1 MTEAETKIRTENAGK
16 SGKKQRLNPLKNTWT
31 KFHGFR
37 NKIFLLLAAL
47 FPASVLTAAETINL
61 VPEQIPGKP
70 KADFNAPSAGY
81 GSSSVQAQLRLEVKD
96 GTKAIHFIR
105 DNNDPYVI
113 TRTYELKH
121 ADPYGLRWYLNA
133 IINAKRVDQNQ
144 PSVAALKFNN
154 GRKLLIVSAEACRFE
169 DDGYGESIDK
179 LVERL
184 DQPGLT
190 ASSGRPKFI
199 YFPKINSAAT
209 LKKMVSEVGVSAI
222 DVEFDNG
229 VDKLIVDGGLNA
241 LFVAAPFWSWKH
253 ISNMLAQYDRPIPEI
268 RFRYKVVEIFAEND
282 DRIGLDFQS
291 WKNNDG
297 ADFFSAGGRFRS
309 NWASTF
315 GAGVNNSGSSKT
327 EFFNFNPKW
336 NSKYID
342 FLTSRGKARVLTSG
356 VLNAKNRTT
365 TSINVGSGL
374 FYDDVSQK
382 IEPGNTGRL
391 PAPFAGEPDVPDA
404 GKLEIRKG
412 QQQIT
417 KVGEG
422 FRFSLD
428 LVEPIVTANSTTLK
442 LHAESVSLIG
452 WDSSGEPRLNKSEIE
467 TEVQIGNSG
476 KNFVIGGLKKFDVVR
491 GVAGVPLLK
500 DLPLLG
506 WLFSTESESTK
517 KSQIVILASAEY
529 STPFDPVP
537 TEIQANVGK
546 IVEDVRAG
554 VRNPLNN
561 LGFEQY
567 GIDSDT
573 IE

>member
-1 MTEAETKIRTENAGK
+1 MN
-16 SGKKQRLNPLKNTWT
+16 
-31 KFHGFR
+31 

-47 FPASVLTAAETINL
+47 FPASILTVGETIKL

-113 TRTYELKH
+113 TKTYELKH

-133 IINAKRVDQNQ
+133 IINAKRVDQNR

-154 GRKLLIVSAEACRFE
+154 GRKLLIVSAEAYRFE

-209 LKKMVSEVGVSAI
+209 LKKMVSEVGASAI

-282 DRIGLDFQS
+282 DKLGLDFQS

-297 ADFFSAGGRFRS
+297 ADFFSVGGRFRS

-342 FLTSRGKARVLTSG
+342 FLTSRGKARVLTCG

>member
-1 MTEAETKIRTENAGK
+1 MN
-16 SGKKQRLNPLKNTWT
+16 
-31 KFHGFR
+31 

-133 IINAKRVDQNQ
+133 IINARRVDQNQ

-209 LKKMVSEVGVSAI
+209 LKKMVSEVGASAI

-282 DRIGLDFQS
+282 DKIGLDFQS

>member
-1 MTEAETKIRTENAGK
+1 MN
-16 SGKKQRLNPLKNTWT
+16 
-31 KFHGFR
+31 

-47 FPASVLTAAETINL
+47 FPASILTVGETIKL

-133 IINAKRVDQNQ
+133 IINARRVDQNQ

-154 GRKLLIVSAEACRFE
+154 GRKLLIVSAEAYRFE

-209 LKKMVSEVGVSAI
+209 LKKMVSEVGASAI

-282 DRIGLDFQS
+282 DKIGLDFQS

-382 IEPGNTGRL
+382 IEPGNTGSL
-391 PAPFAGEPDVPDA
+391 PEPFAGKPDVPEA
-404 GKLEIRKG
+404 GKLEIQKG

-417 KVGEG
+417 KVAEG

-428 LVEPIVTANSTTLK
+428 LVEPVVTASSTTLR

-452 WDSSGEPRLNKSEIE
+452 WDSKGEPRLNKSEIE

-491 GVAGVPLLK
+491 GVAGLPLLK

-529 STPFDPVP
+529 STPFDPLP
-537 TEIQANVGK
+537 TAIQSNVGK
-546 IVEDVRAG
+546 IVEDVRSG

-567 GIDSDT
+567 GIDSNT

>member
-1 MTEAETKIRTENAGK
+1 MN
-16 SGKKQRLNPLKNTWT
+16 
-31 KFHGFR
+31 

-47 FPASVLTAAETINL
+47 FPASILTVGETIKL

-133 IINAKRVDQNQ
+133 IINARRVDQNR

-154 GRKLLIVSAEACRFE
+154 GRKLLIVSAEAYRFE

-209 LKKMVSEVGVSAI
+209 LKKMVSEVGASAI

-282 DRIGLDFQS
+282 DKIGLDFQS

-391 PAPFAGEPDVPDA
+391 PVPFAGEPDVPDA

-476 KNFVIGGLKKFDVVR
+476 KNFVIGGLKKFDIVR

-529 STPFDPVP
+529 SMPFDPVP

>member
-1 MTEAETKIRTENAGK
+1 MN
-16 SGKKQRLNPLKNTWT
+16 
-31 KFHGFR
+31 

-47 FPASVLTAAETINL
+47 FPASVLTVGETIKL

-133 IINAKRVDQNQ
+133 IIYAKRVDQNQ

-154 GRKLLIVSAEACRFE
+154 GRKLLIVSAEAYRFE

-209 LKKMVSEVGVSAI
+209 LKKMVSEVGASAI

-282 DRIGLDFQS
+282 DKIGLDFQS

-297 ADFFSAGGRFRS
+297 ADFFSAGGRFRN

-342 FLTSRGKARVLTSG
+342 FLTSRGKARVLTCG

>member
-1 MTEAETKIRTENAGK
+1 MN
-16 SGKKQRLNPLKNTWT
+16 
-31 KFHGFR
+31 
-37 NKIFLLLAAL
+37 NKIFLLSVAL
-47 FPASVLTAAETINL
+47 FSASVLTAAETINL
-61 VPEQIPGKP
+61 VPEQIPGKS
-70 KADFNAPSAGY
+70 KADFNAPSSGY

-113 TRTYELKH
+113 TKAYELKH

-133 IINAKRVDQNQ
+133 IINAKRVDQNR

-154 GRKLLIVSAEACRFE
+154 GRKLLIVSAEAYRFE

-209 LKKMVSEVGVSAI
+209 LKKMVSEVGASAI

-253 ISNMLAQYDRPIPEI
+253 ICNMLAQYDRPIPEI

-282 DRIGLDFQS
+282 DKLGLDFQS

-297 ADFFSAGGRFRS
+297 ADFFSVGGRFRN

-382 IEPGNTGRL
+382 IEPGNTGSL
-391 PAPFAGEPDVPDA
+391 PEPFAGKPDVPEA
-404 GKLEIRKG
+404 GKLEIQKG

-417 KVGEG
+417 KVAEG

-428 LVEPIVTANSTTLK
+428 LVEPVVTASSTTLR

-452 WDSSGEPRLNKSEIE
+452 WDSKGEPRLNKSEIE

-491 GVAGVPLLK
+491 GVAGLPLLK

-529 STPFDPVP
+529 STPFDPLP
-537 TEIQANVGK
+537 TAIQSNVGK
-546 IVEDVRAG
+546 IVEDVRSG

-567 GIDSDT
+567 GIDSNT

>member
-1 MTEAETKIRTENAGK
+1 MN
-16 SGKKQRLNPLKNTWT
+16 
-31 KFHGFR
+31 

-47 FPASVLTAAETINL
+47 FPASVLTVGETIKL

-81 GSSSVQAQLRLEVKD
+81 GSSSVQAQLQLKVKD

-154 GRKLLIVSAEACRFE
+154 GRKLLIVSAEAYRFE

-209 LKKMVSEVGVSAI
+209 LKKMVSEVGASAI

-282 DRIGLDFQS
+282 DKIGLDFQS

-382 IEPGNTGRL
+382 IEPGNTGSL
-391 PAPFAGEPDVPDA
+391 PEPFAGKPDVPEA
-404 GKLEIRKG
+404 GKLEIPKG

-517 KSQIVILASAEY
+517 KSQIVILAGAEY

>member
-1 MTEAETKIRTENAGK
+1 MKNKLFFLFTILLSSTLLPAEDTIR
-16 SGKKQRLNPLKNTWT
+16 
-31 KFHGFR
+31 
-37 NKIFLLLAAL
+37 I
-47 FPASVLTAAETINL
+47 I
-61 VPEQIPGKP
+61 PEQIPGKS
-70 KADFNAPSAGY
+70 KADFNAPSSGY

-133 IINAKRVDQNQ
+133 IINAKRVDQNR

-154 GRKLLIVSAEACRFE
+154 GRKLLIVSAEAYRFE

-209 LKKMVSEVGVSAI
+209 LKKMVSEVGASAI

-282 DRIGLDFQS
+282 DKLGLDFQS

-297 ADFFSAGGRFRS
+297 ADFFSVGGRFRS

-382 IEPGNTGRL
+382 IEPGNTGSL
-391 PAPFAGEPDVPDA
+391 PEPFAGKPDVPEA
-404 GKLEIRKG
+404 GKLEIQKG

-417 KVGEG
+417 KVAEG

-428 LVEPIVTANSTTLK
+428 LVEPVVTASSTTLR

-452 WDSSGEPRLNKSEIE
+452 WDSKGEPRLNKSEIE

-491 GVAGVPLLK
+491 GVAGLPLLK

-529 STPFDPVP
+529 STPFDPLP
-537 TEIQANVGK
+537 TAIQSNVGK
-546 IVEDVRAG
+546 IVEDVRSG

-567 GIDSDT
+567 GIDSNT

>member
-1 MTEAETKIRTENAGK
+1 MN
-16 SGKKQRLNPLKNTWT
+16 
-31 KFHGFR
+31 
-37 NKIFLLLAAL
+37 NKIFLLPVAL
-47 FPASVLTAAETINL
+47 FSASVLTVAETIKL

-154 GRKLLIVSAEACRFE
+154 GRKLLIVSAEAYRFE

-209 LKKMVSEVGVSAI
+209 LKKMVSEVGASAI

>member
-1 MTEAETKIRTENAGK
+1 MN
-16 SGKKQRLNPLKNTWT
+16 
-31 KFHGFR
+31 

-47 FPASVLTAAETINL
+47 FPASVLTVGETIKL

-154 GRKLLIVSAEACRFE
+154 GRKLLIVSAEAYRFE

-209 LKKMVSEVGVSAI
+209 LKKMVSEVGASAI

-282 DRIGLDFQS
+282 DKIGLDFQS

-382 IEPGNTGRL
+382 IEPGNTGSL
-391 PAPFAGEPDVPDA
+391 PEPFAGKPDVPEA
-404 GKLEIRKG
+404 GKLEIPKG

-452 WDSSGEPRLNKSEIE
+452 WDSSGKPRLNKSEIE

-476 KNFVIGGLKKFDVVR
+476 KNFVIGGPKKFDVVR

>member
-1 MTEAETKIRTENAGK
+1 MN
-16 SGKKQRLNPLKNTWT
+16 
-31 KFHGFR
+31 

-47 FPASVLTAAETINL
+47 FPASVLTVGETIKL

-154 GRKLLIVSAEACRFE
+154 GRKLLIVSAEAYRFE

-391 PAPFAGEPDVPDA
+391 PVPFAGEPDVPDA

-517 KSQIVILASAEY
+517 KSQIVILAGAEY

>member
-1 MTEAETKIRTENAGK
+1 MN
-16 SGKKQRLNPLKNTWT
+16 
-31 KFHGFR
+31 

-253 ISNMLAQYDRPIPEI
+253 ISNMLALYDRPIPEI

>member
-1 MTEAETKIRTENAGK
+1 M
-16 SGKKQRLNPLKNTWT
+16 S
-31 KFHGFR
+31 

-47 FPASVLTAAETINL
+47 FPASILTVGETIKL

-133 IINAKRVDQNQ
+133 IINARRVDQNQ

-209 LKKMVSEVGVSAI
+209 LKKMVSEVGASAI

-241 LFVAAPFWSWKH
+241 LVVAAPFWSWKH

-282 DRIGLDFQS
+282 DKIGLDFQS

-309 NWASTF
+309 N
-315 GAGVNNSGSSKT
+315 
-327 EFFNFNPKW
+327 
-336 NSKYID
+336 
-342 FLTSRGKARVLTSG
+342 
-356 VLNAKNRTT
+356 
-365 TSINVGSGL
+365 
-374 FYDDVSQK
+374 
-382 IEPGNTGRL
+382 
-391 PAPFAGEPDVPDA
+391 
-404 GKLEIRKG
+404 
-412 QQQIT
+412 
-417 KVGEG
+417 
-422 FRFSLD
+422 
-428 LVEPIVTANSTTLK
+428 
-442 LHAESVSLIG
+442 
-452 WDSSGEPRLNKSEIE
+452 
-467 TEVQIGNSG
+467 
-476 KNFVIGGLKKFDVVR
+476 
-491 GVAGVPLLK
+491 
-500 DLPLLG
+500 
-506 WLFSTESESTK
+506 
-517 KSQIVILASAEY
+517 
-529 STPFDPVP
+529 
-537 TEIQANVGK
+537 
-546 IVEDVRAG
+546 
-554 VRNPLNN
+554 
-561 LGFEQY
+561 
-567 GIDSDT
+567 
-573 IE
+573 

>member
-1 MTEAETKIRTENAGK
+1 MN
-16 SGKKQRLNPLKNTWT
+16 
-31 KFHGFR
+31 
-37 NKIFLLLAAL
+37 NKIFLLPVAL

-154 GRKLLIVSAEACRFE
+154 GRKLLIVSAEAYRFE

-209 LKKMVSEVGVSAI
+209 LKKMVSEVGASAI

-382 IEPGNTGRL
+382 IEPGNTGSL
-391 PAPFAGEPDVPDA
+391 PEPFAGKPDVPEA
-404 GKLEIRKG
+404 GKLEIQKG

-417 KVGEG
+417 KVAEG

-428 LVEPIVTANSTTLK
+428 LVEPVVTASSTTLR

-452 WDSSGEPRLNKSEIE
+452 WDSKGEPRLNKSEIE

-491 GVAGVPLLK
+491 GVAGLPLLK

-529 STPFDPVP
+529 STPFDPLP
-537 TEIQANVGK
+537 TAIQSNVGK
-546 IVEDVRAG
+546 IVEDVRSG

-567 GIDSDT
+567 GIDSNT

>member
-1 MTEAETKIRTENAGK
+1 MN
-16 SGKKQRLNPLKNTWT
+16 
-31 KFHGFR
+31 

-47 FPASVLTAAETINL
+47 FPASVLTVGETIKL

-282 DRIGLDFQS
+282 DKIGLDFQS

-342 FLTSRGKARVLTSG
+342 FLTSRGKARVLTCG
-356 VLNAKNRTT
+356 VLNAKNRAT

-476 KNFVIGGLKKFDVVR
+476 KNFVIGGLKKFDIVR

>member
-1 MTEAETKIRTENAGK
+1 MN
-16 SGKKQRLNPLKNTWT
+16 
-31 KFHGFR
+31 

-154 GRKLLIVSAEACRFE
+154 GRKLLIVSAEAYRFE

-209 LKKMVSEVGVSAI
+209 LKKMVSEVGASAI

-268 RFRYKVVEIFAEND
+268 RFRYKVVEIFTEND
-282 DRIGLDFQS
+282 DKIGLDFQS

>member
-1 MTEAETKIRTENAGK
+1 MKNKLFFLFTTLLSSTLLPAEDTIR
-16 SGKKQRLNPLKNTWT
+16 
-31 KFHGFR
+31 
-37 NKIFLLLAAL
+37 I
-47 FPASVLTAAETINL
+47 I
-61 VPEQIPGKP
+61 PEQIPGKS
-70 KADFNAPSAGY
+70 KADFNAPSSGY

-113 TRTYELKH
+113 TKAYELKH

-133 IINAKRVDQNQ
+133 IINAKRVDQNR

-154 GRKLLIVSAEACRFE
+154 GRKLLIVSAEAYRFE

-209 LKKMVSEVGVSAI
+209 LKKMVSEVGASAI

-282 DRIGLDFQS
+282 DKLGLDFQS

-297 ADFFSAGGRFRS
+297 ADFFSVGGRFRN

-382 IEPGNTGRL
+382 IEPGNTGSL
-391 PAPFAGEPDVPDA
+391 PEPFAGKPDVPEA
-404 GKLEIRKG
+404 GKLEIQKG
-412 QQQIT
+412 QQQTT
-417 KVGEG
+417 KVAEG

-428 LVEPIVTANSTTLK
+428 LVEPVVTASSTTLR
-442 LHAESVSLIG
+442 LHAESVLLIG
-452 WDSSGEPRLNKSEIE
+452 WDSKGEPRLNKSEIE

-491 GVAGVPLLK
+491 GVAGLPLLK

-529 STPFDPVP
+529 STPFDPLP
-537 TEIQANVGK
+537 TAIQSNVGK
-546 IVEDVRAG
+546 IVEDVRSG

-567 GIDSDT
+567 GIDSNT

>member
-1 MTEAETKIRTENAGK
+1 MKNKLFFLFTTLLSSTLLPAE
-16 SGKKQRLNPLKNTWT
+16 
-31 KFHGFR
+31 
-37 NKIFLLLAAL
+37 
-47 FPASVLTAAETINL
+47 ETVRI
-61 VPEQIPGKP
+61 VPEQIPGKS
-70 KADFNAPSAGY
+70 KADFNAPSSGY

-113 TRTYELKH
+113 TKAYELKH

-179 LVERL
+179 LVKRL
-184 DQPGLT
+184 DQPGLS

-209 LKKMVSEVGVSAI
+209 LKKMVSEVGASAI

-282 DRIGLDFQS
+282 DKIGLDFQS

-297 ADFFSAGGRFRS
+297 ADFFSAGGRFRN

-365 TSINVGSGL
+365 TSINIGSGL

-391 PAPFAGEPDVPDA
+391 PESFAGKPDVPDA

-412 QQQIT
+412 QQQTT

-422 FRFSLD
+422 FRFSLN
-428 LVEPIVTANSTTLK
+428 LVEPVVTASSTTLK

-452 WDSSGEPRLNKSEIE
+452 WDSKGEPRQSKSEIE

-491 GVAGVPLLK
+491 GVAGLPLLK

-529 STPFDPVP
+529 STPFDPLP
-537 TEIQANVGK
+537 TAIQSNVGK
-546 IVEDVRAG
+546 IVEDVRSG

-567 GIDSDT
+567 GIDSNT

>member
-1 MTEAETKIRTENAGK
+1 MN
-16 SGKKQRLNPLKNTWT
+16 
-31 KFHGFR
+31 
-37 NKIFLLLAAL
+37 NKIFLLSVAL
-47 FPASVLTAAETINL
+47 FSASVLTAAETINL
-61 VPEQIPGKP
+61 VPEQIPGKS
-70 KADFNAPSAGY
+70 KADFNAPSSGY
-81 GSSSVQAQLRLEVKD
+81 GSSVQAQLRLEVKD

-113 TRTYELKH
+113 TKAYELKH

-133 IINAKRVDQNQ
+133 IINAKRVDQNR

-154 GRKLLIVSAEACRFE
+154 GRKLLIVSAEAYRFE

-209 LKKMVSEVGVSAI
+209 LKKMVSEVGASAI

-282 DRIGLDFQS
+282 DKLGLDFQS

-297 ADFFSAGGRFRS
+297 ADFFSVGGRFRN

-382 IEPGNTGRL
+382 IEPGNTGSL
-391 PAPFAGEPDVPDA
+391 PEPFAGKPDVPEA
-404 GKLEIRKG
+404 GKLEIQKG

-417 KVGEG
+417 KAAEG

-428 LVEPIVTANSTTLK
+428 LVEPVVTASSTTLR

-452 WDSSGEPRLNKSEIE
+452 WDSKGEPRLNKSEIE

-491 GVAGVPLLK
+491 GVAGLPLLK

-529 STPFDPVP
+529 STPFDPLP
-537 TEIQANVGK
+537 TAIQSNVGK
-546 IVEDVRAG
+546 IVEDVRSG

-567 GIDSDT
+567 GIDSNT

>member
-1 MTEAETKIRTENAGK
+1 MKNKLFFLFTILLSSTLLPAEDTIR
-16 SGKKQRLNPLKNTWT
+16 
-31 KFHGFR
+31 
-37 NKIFLLLAAL
+37 I
-47 FPASVLTAAETINL
+47 I
-61 VPEQIPGKP
+61 PEQIPGKS
-70 KADFNAPSAGY
+70 KADFNAPSSGY

-113 TRTYELKH
+113 TKAYELKH

-133 IINAKRVDQNQ
+133 IINAKRVDQNR

-154 GRKLLIVSAEACRFE
+154 GRKLLIVSAEAYRFE

-209 LKKMVSEVGVSAI
+209 LKKMVSEVGASAI

-282 DRIGLDFQS
+282 DKLGLDFQS

-297 ADFFSAGGRFRS
+297 ADFFSVGGRFRN

-365 TSINVGSGL
+365 TSINIGSGL

-391 PAPFAGEPDVPDA
+391 PESFAGKPDVPDA

-412 QQQIT
+412 QQQTT

-422 FRFSLD
+422 FRFSLN
-428 LVEPIVTANSTTLK
+428 LVEPVVTASSTTLK

-452 WDSSGEPRLNKSEIE
+452 WDSKGEPRLNKSEIE

-491 GVAGVPLLK
+491 GVAGLPLLK

-529 STPFDPVP
+529 STPFDPLP
-537 TEIQANVGK
+537 TAIQSNVGK
-546 IVEDVRAG
+546 IVEDVRSG

-567 GIDSDT
+567 GIDSNT

>member
-1 MTEAETKIRTENAGK
+1 MKNKLFFLFTILLSSTLLPAEDTIR
-16 SGKKQRLNPLKNTWT
+16 
-31 KFHGFR
+31 
-37 NKIFLLLAAL
+37 I
-47 FPASVLTAAETINL
+47 I
-61 VPEQIPGKP
+61 PEQIPGKS
-70 KADFNAPSAGY
+70 KADFNAPSSGY

-113 TRTYELKH
+113 TKAYELKH

-133 IINAKRVDQNQ
+133 IINAKRVDQNR

-154 GRKLLIVSAEACRFE
+154 GRKLLIVSAEAYRFE

-209 LKKMVSEVGVSAI
+209 LKKMVSEVGASAI

-282 DRIGLDFQS
+282 DKLGLDFQS

-297 ADFFSAGGRFRS
+297 ADFFSVGGRFRN

-382 IEPGNTGRL
+382 IEPGNTGSL
-391 PAPFAGEPDVPDA
+391 PEPFAGKPDVPEA
-404 GKLEIRKG
+404 GKLEIQKG

-417 KVGEG
+417 KVAEG

-428 LVEPIVTANSTTLK
+428 LVEPVVTASSTTLR

-452 WDSSGEPRLNKSEIE
+452 WDSKGEPRLNKSEIE

-491 GVAGVPLLK
+491 GVAGLPLLK

-506 WLFSTESESTK
+506 WLFSTESGSTK

-529 STPFDPVP
+529 STPFDPLP
-537 TEIQANVGK
+537 TAIQSNVGK
-546 IVEDVRAG
+546 IVEDVRSG

-567 GIDSDT
+567 GIDSNT

>member
-1 MTEAETKIRTENAGK
+1 MKNKLFFLFTILLSSTLLPAEDTIR
-16 SGKKQRLNPLKNTWT
+16 
-31 KFHGFR
+31 
-37 NKIFLLLAAL
+37 I
-47 FPASVLTAAETINL
+47 I
-61 VPEQIPGKP
+61 PEQIPGKS
-70 KADFNAPSAGY
+70 KADFNAPSSGY

-113 TRTYELKH
+113 TKAYELKH

-133 IINAKRVDQNQ
+133 IINAKRVDQNR

-154 GRKLLIVSAEACRFE
+154 GRKLLIVSAEAYRFE

-209 LKKMVSEVGVSAI
+209 LKKMVSEVGASAI

-282 DRIGLDFQS
+282 DNLGLDFQS

-297 ADFFSAGGRFRS
+297 ADFFSVGGRFRN

-382 IEPGNTGRL
+382 IEPGNTGSL
-391 PAPFAGEPDVPDA
+391 PEPFAGKPDVPEA
-404 GKLEIRKG
+404 GKLEIQKG

-417 KVGEG
+417 KVAEG

-428 LVEPIVTANSTTLK
+428 LVEPVVTASSTTLR

-452 WDSSGEPRLNKSEIE
+452 WDSKGEPRLNKSEIE

-491 GVAGVPLLK
+491 GVAGLPLLK

-529 STPFDPVP
+529 STPFDPLP
-537 TEIQANVGK
+537 TAIQSNVGK
-546 IVEDVRAG
+546 IVEDVRSG

-567 GIDSDT
+567 GIDSNT

>member
-1 MTEAETKIRTENAGK
+1 MN
-16 SGKKQRLNPLKNTWT
+16 
-31 KFHGFR
+31 

-47 FPASVLTAAETINL
+47 FPASILTVGETIKL

-133 IINAKRVDQNQ
+133 IINARRVDQNQ

-169 DDGYGESIDK
+169 DDGYGESIDT

-209 LKKMVSEVGVSAI
+209 LKKMVSEVGASAI

-282 DRIGLDFQS
+282 DKLGLDFQS

-297 ADFFSAGGRFRS
+297 ADFFSVGGRFRS

-342 FLTSRGKARVLTSG
+342 FLTSCGKARVLTSG

-476 KNFVIGGLKKFDVVR
+476 KNFVIGGLRKFDIVR

>member
-1 MTEAETKIRTENAGK
+1 MN
-16 SGKKQRLNPLKNTWT
+16 
-31 KFHGFR
+31 

-81 GSSSVQAQLRLEVKD
+81 GSSSVQAQMRLEVKD

-282 DRIGLDFQS
+282 DKIGLDFQS

-391 PAPFAGEPDVPDA
+391 PVPFAGEPDVPDA

-476 KNFVIGGLKKFDVVR
+476 KNFVIGGLKKFDIVR

-506 WLFSTESESTK
+506 WLLSTESESTK

>member
-1 MTEAETKIRTENAGK
+1 MN
-16 SGKKQRLNPLKNTWT
+16 
-31 KFHGFR
+31 

-133 IINAKRVDQNQ
+133 IINARRVDQNQ

-154 GRKLLIVSAEACRFE
+154 GRKLLIVSAEAYRFE

-209 LKKMVSEVGVSAI
+209 LKKMVSEVGASAI

-282 DRIGLDFQS
+282 DKIGLDFQS

-356 VLNAKNRTT
+356 VLNAKNRAT

-391 PAPFAGEPDVPDA
+391 PVPFAGEPDVPDA
-404 GKLEIRKG
+404 GKLEIQKG

-476 KNFVIGGLKKFDVVR
+476 KNFVIGGLKKFDIVR
-491 GVAGVPLLK
+491 GVAGVPFLK

>member
-1 MTEAETKIRTENAGK
+1 MKNKLFFLFTILLSSTLLPAEDTIR
-16 SGKKQRLNPLKNTWT
+16 
-31 KFHGFR
+31 
-37 NKIFLLLAAL
+37 I
-47 FPASVLTAAETINL
+47 I
-61 VPEQIPGKP
+61 PEQIPGKS
-70 KADFNAPSAGY
+70 KADFNAPSSGY

-113 TRTYELKH
+113 TKAYELKH

-133 IINAKRVDQNQ
+133 IINAKRVDQNR

-154 GRKLLIVSAEACRFE
+154 GRKLLIVSAEAYRFE

-282 DRIGLDFQS
+282 DKLGLDFQS

-297 ADFFSAGGRFRS
+297 ADFFSVGGRFRS

-382 IEPGNTGRL
+382 IEPGNTGSL
-391 PAPFAGEPDVPDA
+391 PEPFAGKPDVPEA
-404 GKLEIRKG
+404 GKLEIQKG

-417 KVGEG
+417 KVAEG

-428 LVEPIVTANSTTLK
+428 LVEPVVTASSTTLRF
-442 LHAESVSLIG
+442 HAESVSLIG
-452 WDSSGEPRLNKSEIE
+452 WDSKGEPRLNKSEIE

-491 GVAGVPLLK
+491 GVAGLPLLK

-529 STPFDPVP
+529 STPFDPLP
-537 TEIQANVGK
+537 TAIQSNVGK
-546 IVEDVRAG
+546 IVEDVRSG

-567 GIDSDT
+567 GIDSNT

>member
-1 MTEAETKIRTENAGK
+1 MKNKLFFLFTILLSSTLLPAEDTIR
-16 SGKKQRLNPLKNTWT
+16 
-31 KFHGFR
+31 
-37 NKIFLLLAAL
+37 I
-47 FPASVLTAAETINL
+47 I
-61 VPEQIPGKP
+61 PEQIPGKS
-70 KADFNAPSAGY
+70 KADFNAPSSGY

-113 TRTYELKH
+113 TKAYELKH

-133 IINAKRVDQNQ
+133 IINAKRVDQNR

-154 GRKLLIVSAEACRFE
+154 GRKLLIVSAEAYRFE

-209 LKKMVSEVGVSAI
+209 LKKMVSEVGASAI

-282 DRIGLDFQS
+282 DKLGLDFQS

-297 ADFFSAGGRFRS
+297 ADFFSVGGRFRS

-382 IEPGNTGRL
+382 IEPGNTGSL
-391 PAPFAGEPDVPDA
+391 PEPFAGKPDVPEA
-404 GKLEIRKG
+404 GKLEIQKG

-417 KVGEG
+417 KVAEG

-428 LVEPIVTANSTTLK
+428 LVEPVVTASSTTLR

-452 WDSSGEPRLNKSEIE
+452 WDSKGEPRLNKSEIE

-491 GVAGVPLLK
+491 GVAGLPLLK

-529 STPFDPVP
+529 STPFDPLP
-537 TEIQANVGK
+537 TAIQSNVGK
-546 IVEDVRAG
+546 IVEDVRSG
-554 VRNPLNN
+554 VHSIGNVRRR
-561 LGFEQY
+561 
-567 GIDSDT
+567 
-573 IE
+573 

>member
-1 MTEAETKIRTENAGK
+1 MN
-16 SGKKQRLNPLKNTWT
+16 
-31 KFHGFR
+31 

-154 GRKLLIVSAEACRFE
+154 GRKLLIVSAEAYRFE

-209 LKKMVSEVGVSAI
+209 LKKMVSEVGASAI

-382 IEPGNTGRL
+382 IEPGNTGSL
-391 PAPFAGEPDVPDA
+391 PEPFAGKPDVPEA
-404 GKLEIRKG
+404 GKLEIPKG

>member
-1 MTEAETKIRTENAGK
+1 MN
-16 SGKKQRLNPLKNTWT
+16 
-31 KFHGFR
+31 

-47 FPASVLTAAETINL
+47 FPASVLTVGETINL

-154 GRKLLIVSAEACRFE
+154 GRKLLIVSAEAYRFE

-209 LKKMVSEVGVSAI
+209 LKKMVSEVGASAI

-282 DRIGLDFQS
+282 DKIGLDFQS

-382 IEPGNTGRL
+382 IEPGSTGSL
-391 PAPFAGEPDVPDA
+391 PEPFAGKPDVPEA
-404 GKLEIRKG
+404 GKLEIPKG

>member
-1 MTEAETKIRTENAGK
+1 MKNKLFFLFTILLSSTLLPAEDTIR
-16 SGKKQRLNPLKNTWT
+16 
-31 KFHGFR
+31 
-37 NKIFLLLAAL
+37 I
-47 FPASVLTAAETINL
+47 I
-61 VPEQIPGKP
+61 PEQIPGKS
-70 KADFNAPSAGY
+70 KADFNAPSSGY

-113 TRTYELKH
+113 TKAYELKH

-133 IINAKRVDQNQ
+133 IINAKRVDQNR

-154 GRKLLIVSAEACRFE
+154 GRKLLIVSAEAYRFE

-209 LKKMVSEVGVSAI
+209 LKKMVSEVGASAI

-282 DRIGLDFQS
+282 DKLGLDFQS

-297 ADFFSAGGRFRS
+297 ADFFSVGGRFRS

-382 IEPGNTGRL
+382 IEPGNTGSL
-391 PAPFAGEPDVPDA
+391 PEPFAGKPDVPEA
-404 GKLEIRKG
+404 GKLEIQKG

-417 KVGEG
+417 KVAEG

-428 LVEPIVTANSTTLK
+428 LVEPVVTASSTTLR

-452 WDSSGEPRLNKSEIE
+452 WDSKGEPRLNKSEIE

-491 GVAGVPLLK
+491 GVAGLPLLK

-529 STPFDPVP
+529 STPFDPLP
-537 TEIQANVGK
+537 TAIQSNVGK
-546 IVEDVRAG
+546 IVEDVRSG

-567 GIDSDT
+567 GIDSNT
-573 IE
+573 ME

>member
-1 MTEAETKIRTENAGK
+1 MN
-16 SGKKQRLNPLKNTWT
+16 
-31 KFHGFR
+31 

-154 GRKLLIVSAEACRFE
+154 GRKLLIVSAEAYRFE

-209 LKKMVSEVGVSAI
+209 LKKMVSEVGASAI

-282 DRIGLDFQS
+282 DKIGLDFQS

-382 IEPGNTGRL
+382 IEPGSTGSL
-391 PAPFAGEPDVPDA
+391 PEPFAGKPDVPEA
-404 GKLEIRKG
+404 GKLEIPKG

>member
-1 MTEAETKIRTENAGK
+1 MN
-16 SGKKQRLNPLKNTWT
+16 
-31 KFHGFR
+31 

-47 FPASVLTAAETINL
+47 FPASVLTVGETINL

-154 GRKLLIVSAEACRFE
+154 GRKLLIVSAEAYRFE

-209 LKKMVSEVGVSAI
+209 LKKMVSEVGASAI

-282 DRIGLDFQS
+282 DKIGLDFQS

-382 IEPGNTGRL
+382 IEPGNTGSL
-391 PAPFAGEPDVPDA
+391 PEPFAGKPDVPEA
-404 GKLEIRKG
+404 GKLEIPKG

-476 KNFVIGGLKKFDVVR
+476 KNFVIGGLKKFDIVR

>member
-1 MTEAETKIRTENAGK
+1 MKNKLFFLFTILLSSTLLPAEDTIR
-16 SGKKQRLNPLKNTWT
+16 
-31 KFHGFR
+31 
-37 NKIFLLLAAL
+37 I
-47 FPASVLTAAETINL
+47 I
-61 VPEQIPGKP
+61 PEQIPGKS
-70 KADFNAPSAGY
+70 KADFNAPSSGY

-113 TRTYELKH
+113 TKAYELKH

-133 IINAKRVDQNQ
+133 IINAKRVDQNR

-154 GRKLLIVSAEACRFE
+154 GRKLLIVSAEAYRFE

-282 DRIGLDFQS
+282 DKLGLDFQS

-297 ADFFSAGGRFRS
+297 ADFFSVGGRFRN

-382 IEPGNTGRL
+382 IEPGNTGSL
-391 PAPFAGEPDVPDA
+391 PEPFAGKPDVPEA
-404 GKLEIRKG
+404 GKLEIQKG

-417 KVGEG
+417 KVAEG

-428 LVEPIVTANSTTLK
+428 LVEPVVTASSTTLR

-452 WDSSGEPRLNKSEIE
+452 WDSKGEPRLNKSEIE

-491 GVAGVPLLK
+491 GVAGLPLLK

>member
-1 MTEAETKIRTENAGK
+1 MN
-16 SGKKQRLNPLKNTWT
+16 
-31 KFHGFR
+31 

-404 GKLEIRKG
+404 GKLELRKG

>member
-1 MTEAETKIRTENAGK
+1 MN
-16 SGKKQRLNPLKNTWT
+16 
-31 KFHGFR
+31 

-154 GRKLLIVSAEACRFE
+154 GRKLLIVSAEAYRFE

-209 LKKMVSEVGVSAI
+209 LKKMVSEVGASAI

-391 PAPFAGEPDVPDA
+391 PVPFAGEPDVPDA

-476 KNFVIGGLKKFDVVR
+476 KNFVIGGLKKFDIVR

>member
-1 MTEAETKIRTENAGK
+1 MKNKLFFLFTILLSSTLLPAEDTIR
-16 SGKKQRLNPLKNTWT
+16 
-31 KFHGFR
+31 
-37 NKIFLLLAAL
+37 I
-47 FPASVLTAAETINL
+47 I
-61 VPEQIPGKP
+61 PEQIPGKS
-70 KADFNAPSAGY
+70 KADFNAPSSGY

-113 TRTYELKH
+113 TKAYELKH

-133 IINAKRVDQNQ
+133 IINAKRVDQNR

-154 GRKLLIVSAEACRFE
+154 GRKLLIVSAEAYRFE

-209 LKKMVSEVGVSAI
+209 LKKMVSEVGASAI

-382 IEPGNTGRL
+382 IEPGNTGSL
-391 PAPFAGEPDVPDA
+391 PEPFAGKPDVPEA
-404 GKLEIRKG
+404 GKLEIQKG

-417 KVGEG
+417 KVAEG

-428 LVEPIVTANSTTLK
+428 LVEPVVTASSTTLR

-452 WDSSGEPRLNKSEIE
+452 WDSKGEPRLNKSEIE

-491 GVAGVPLLK
+491 GVAGLPLLK

-529 STPFDPVP
+529 STPFDPLP
-537 TEIQANVGK
+537 TAIQSNVGK
-546 IVEDVRAG
+546 IVEDVRSG

-567 GIDSDT
+567 GIDSNT

>member
-1 MTEAETKIRTENAGK
+1 MN
-16 SGKKQRLNPLKNTWT
+16 
-31 KFHGFR
+31 

-47 FPASVLTAAETINL
+47 FPASVLTVGETIKL

-154 GRKLLIVSAEACRFE
+154 GRKLLIVSAEAYRFE

-209 LKKMVSEVGVSAI
+209 LKKMVSEVGASAI

-382 IEPGNTGRL
+382 IEPGNTGSL
-391 PAPFAGEPDVPDA
+391 PEPFAGKPDVPEA
-404 GKLEIRKG
+404 GKLEIPKG

>member
-1 MTEAETKIRTENAGK
+1 MN
-16 SGKKQRLNPLKNTWT
+16 
-31 KFHGFR
+31 

-47 FPASVLTAAETINL
+47 FPASVLTVGETINL

-154 GRKLLIVSAEACRFE
+154 GRKLLIVSAEAYRFE

-209 LKKMVSEVGVSAI
+209 LKKMVSEVGASAI

-282 DRIGLDFQS
+282 DKIGLDFQS

-382 IEPGNTGRL
+382 IEPGSTGSL
-391 PAPFAGEPDVPDA
+391 PEPFAGKPDVPEA
-404 GKLEIRKG
+404 GKLEIPKG

-517 KSQIVILASAEY
+517 KSQIVILAGAEY